1 MSQTRLPRYQG
12 MTRYRPLSRGEG
24 GESLLLPPC
33 PHYEP
38 ASTPSLLSSS
48 MPCTTKCRSSPRLVR
63 SSASA
68 LASSVEAVRVEAV
81 RVAAVSPRIHSALD
95 VAAATAV
102 AGHSAG
108 SVAQPPLASHV
119 L

>member
-48 MPCTTKCRSSPRLVR
+48 MPRTTKCRSSPRLVR

-68 LASSVEAVRVEAV
+68 LASSVEAV